1 MAIWGYVRVLWR
13 NNTVTG
19 LFSQSGRVWTADLRE
34 LKAAAVSADNH
45 AKGIREVRYDA
56 SRKLGRR
63 TEKWLGRETI
73 MDIHDV
79 TARRVLLEPSIM
91 KSHQTAVAESN
102 CVESPELPIKGG
114 LLQELQ
120 EPPGL
125 TPKDL
130 LREKAMVVGE
140 AVNLLNRG
148 LDYWVDE
155 GTDKIVMQVVNRHTR
170 EVIRQV
176 PAEEIV
182 EISRRLQQL
191 VGLIFDKET

>member
-1 MAIWGYVRVLWR
+1 
-13 NNTVTG
+13 
-19 LFSQSGRVWTADLRE
+19 
-34 LKAAAVSADNH
+34 
-45 AKGIREVRYDA
+45 
-56 SRKLGRR
+56 
-63 TEKWLGRETI
+63 

-91 KSHQTAVAESN
+91 RSVQTPGAEQNRVAT
-102 CVESPELPIKGG
+102 PELPIKGG

-120 EPPGL
+120 DPPGF

-130 LREKAMVVGE
+130 LKEKAMTVGE
-140 AVNLLNRG
+140 TVNLLNRG

-155 GTDKIVMQVVNRHTR
+155 STDKIIMQVVNRHTR
-170 EVIRQV
+170 EVIRQI

-182 EISRRLQQL
+182 EISRRLQQV

>member
-1 MAIWGYVRVLWR
+1 
-13 NNTVTG
+13 
-19 LFSQSGRVWTADLRE
+19 
-34 LKAAAVSADNH
+34 
-45 AKGIREVRYDA
+45 
-56 SRKLGRR
+56 
-63 TEKWLGRETI
+63 

-79 TARRVLLEPSIM
+79 TAHRVLLEPSIM
-91 KSHQTAVAESN
+91 TSHQAGRAEPTR
-102 CVESPELPIKGG
+102 VESPELPIKGG

-120 EPPGL
+120 EPPGF

-130 LREKAMVVGE
+130 LKEKAMVVGE

-155 GTDKIVMQVVNRHTR
+155 STDKIIMQVVNRHTR
-170 EVIRQV
+170 EVIRQI

-182 EISRRLQQL
+182 DISRRLQQL

>member
-1 MAIWGYVRVLWR
+1 
-13 NNTVTG
+13 
-19 LFSQSGRVWTADLRE
+19 
-34 LKAAAVSADNH
+34 
-45 AKGIREVRYDA
+45 
-56 SRKLGRR
+56 
-63 TEKWLGRETI
+63 

-79 TARRVLLEPSIM
+79 TARKFLVEPSIM
-91 KSHQTAVAESN
+91 RSHQTGGAEPN
-102 CVESPELPIKGG
+102 RVESPELPIKGG
-114 LLQELQ
+114 FLQELR

-130 LREKAMVVGE
+130 LKEKAMVVGE

-155 GTDKIVMQVVNRHTR
+155 NTDKIVMQVVNRHTR